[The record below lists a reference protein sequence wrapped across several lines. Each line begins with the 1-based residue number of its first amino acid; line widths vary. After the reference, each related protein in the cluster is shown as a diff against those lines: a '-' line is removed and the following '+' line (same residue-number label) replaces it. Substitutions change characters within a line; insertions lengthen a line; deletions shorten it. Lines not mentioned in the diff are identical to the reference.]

1 MENENGVKIGLS
13 EDDVIDASVCD
24 ALLGTA
30 STTGLMSQSA
40 IDDLIRGIA
49 EASRA
54 TKQ

>member
-1 MENENGVKIGLS
+1 MENENEVKIGLS